1 MSDRDAQIKAAVG
14 DHVSRYF
21 AELDGQLGHL
31 RERHRAEVE
40 ALERDYEKYRL
51 RVRRQIATRLLAP
64 VVMGFVLLAV
74 LAAGGWGLAQWSGYR
89 LRTSVAALA
98 EVEDRIT
105 AAELEWAELRDGSWG
120 VGLIEIDGQCYVLV
134 PEDAD
139 AETFV
144 RIDGRR
150 AVRVPCRGSGE

>member
-1 MSDRDAQIKAAVG
+1 MTATPRSRRRWGTTSVDISPNSM
-14 DHVSRYF
+14 VSWAICGSVTGRRWRPSN
-21 AELDGQLGHL
+21 GTTK
-31 RERHRAEVE
+31 
-40 ALERDYEKYRL
+40 KYRL
-51 RVRRQIATRLLAP
+51 RVRRQIATRLLTP

-105 AAELEWAELRDGSWG
+105 AAELEWTELRDGSWG

-150 AVRVPCRGSGE
+150 AVGLPCRGSGE